1 MTDLQTALEDLKAK
15 WDVCQREDDRKLSLI
30 RDLFGHADLLSK
42 QLSELEAEFC
52 DKKDAIK
59 LARAQ
64 VSDFKKEV
72 EERKKQIEDLRLEK
86 ARQAFAVVL
95 IDGDC
100 MPFKDELVRR
110 GLNGGKDTASM
121 LVHAVKEGAKSQFPA
136 TAPYLQVIV
145 RVYANAKGLASAYDK
160 ANLPDESLSL
170 NNFIR
175 GFNMG
180 NALCDY
186 VDAGDGKEC
195 SDEKLKGKRLHAM
208 SHLKN
213 LNSDPQN
220 QAIFQLHIGDVHCQ
234 QVLLGASADNG
245 YARLLEP
252 YLSNEAASAKIYLL
266 DGPPFARE
274 MAEIRD
280 RLRTFAVDVFRSQR
294 LPNMKR
300 KVSFRATTPT
310 SATTS
315 NNAITINSPVEVMGY
330 ASVAAQPAAQ
340 HVVLSTSTATNGHTN
355 KTVTI
360 PVSTVLRN
368 KLWQRVDAPIEYSR
382 QDYYMLIQR
391 KLCNHFHLLGACE
404 YQAKYGECQHQH
416 GAKLPPKQL
425 SALRAVARL
434 SPCPSQLNCNDP
446 DCIFGHRCTRDNCV
460 RQTCRFTEEMH
471 HVDTQIHT

>member
-1 MTDLQTALEDLKAK
+1 MTGLHTALDDLKAK

-30 RDLFGHADLLSK
+30 RDLFAHIDRLSE
-42 QLSELEAEFC
+42 QLSELEAEFR

-64 VSDFKKEV
+64 VSDLKKEI
-72 EERKKQIEDLRLEK
+72 EGREKQIEDLRLEK
-86 ARQAFAVVL
+86 ALQAFAVVL

-100 MPFKDELVRR
+100 MPFKDELVRK
-110 GLNGGKDTASM
+110 GFIGGKETASK
-121 LVHAVKEGAKSQFPA
+121 LVHAVKEGAKSLFP
-136 TAPYLQVIV
+136 TIAPYLQVIV

-160 ANLPDESLSL
+160 ASLSDESLSL
-170 NNFIR
+170 DDFIR

-195 SDEKLKGKRLHAM
+195 SDEKVKAIFRLH
-208 SHLKN
+208 
-213 LNSDPQN
+213 
-220 QAIFQLHIGDVHCQ
+220 IEDVHCQ

-266 DGPPFARE
+266 DGPAFARE

-280 RLRTFAVDVFRSQR
+280 QLRTFAVDVFRSQK

-310 SATTS
+310 SGTTS
-315 NNAITINSPVEVMGY
+315 NTSTSAKASVMEVKGY
-330 ASVAAQPAAQ
+330 ASVAAHSPA
-340 HVVLSTSTATNGHTN
+340 HPSVLTTTTATNGHAHN
-355 KTVTI
+355 TVTSPI
-360 PVSTVLRN
+360 STVLRN
-368 KLWQRVDAPIEYSR
+368 KLGQRVDAPIEYSK
-382 QDYYMLIQR
+382 QDFYKLKQR
-391 KLCNHFHLLGACE
+391 KLCNHFHLLGMCE
-404 YQAKYGECQHQH
+404 YQTKYGECQHEH
-416 GAKLPPKQL
+416 GAKLPPKQI
-425 SALRAVARL
+425 SALRAVARQ
-434 SPCPSQLNCNDP
+434 SPCPSQLNCSDP

-460 RQTCRFTEEMH
+460 PQACWFSEAMH
-471 HVDTQIHT
+471 HVDTQICK